1 MKQWCPSIFNDII
14 GPVMIG
20 PSSSHTCGPA
30 RIGFLARQL
39 LHHNLK
45 KATIEFAKDG
55 AYINMYRGQRAN
67 FGFAAGLLGHRPESY
82 SLRNAFAEA
91 KEKNIE
97 ITFKKGDFNATV
109 PNLARL
115 TLESDSGEKVIVYS
129 DSTGGGTVKLLN
141 IDGFDVSIVGDCYEI
156 LIFINNNEED
166 LLAAV
171 VNKLNEFFP
180 DNEGLTT
187 SFLGDKTLINIKL
200 RSNVTPSHIS
210 AIKQIGN
217 IEDIKV
223 IEPVLT
229 VLSNKNCKVPFKS
242 GEELLSKSI
251 KEGKELWELAIDYE
265 CARSGWTR
273 DQVFS
278 HMKQMVDIMESA
290 VREAMTGN
298 IDMCGIIEPTAGKI
312 NEAAQKGSP
321 WIDMGVLNTAVP
333 WSIATMEYSSAMGRV
348 ICAPTGGAA
357 GVIPGAILGV
367 AEALGLS
374 IDEKVKGM
382 LASAVVGICMAKD
395 HNYSAELYGC
405 QVEPGAASAM
415 AAAGLCYFMGGTV
428 KQSLDAA
435 SCAIQNILG
444 IICDPVA
451 GLVQIPCISR
461 NAMSTANAVVSANI
475 VINGFDPCIPLDEAA
490 ETMFR
495 GGKQL
500 PSELRCTCNGGL
512 CITPTGIRLAKEQEE
527 RNNKICE

>member
-1 MKQWCPSIFNDII
+1 MKHWCPSIFNDII

-55 AYINMYRGQRAN
+55 AYINMYRGQRSN
-67 FGFAAGLLGHRPESY
+67 YGFASGLLGHRPESY
-82 SLRNAFAEA
+82 SLCDALAEA
-91 KEKNIE
+91 KKRNVE
-97 ITFKKGDFNATV
+97 ILFKEGDFKATV

-115 TLESDSGEKVIVYS
+115 TLESDSGEKVTVYS

-141 IDGFDVSIVGDCYEI
+141 IDGFDVSVVGDCYEI
-156 LIFINNNEED
+156 LVFINNNDED
-166 LLAAV
+166 FLAAA
-171 VNKLNEFFP
+171 VNELNKIFS
-180 DNEGLTT
+180 DNEGLAT
-187 SFLGDKTLINIKL
+187 SIFGEKALINIKR
-200 RSNVTPSHIS
+200 RSNVSLTDMS
-210 AIKQIGN
+210 AIKQIGS
-217 IEDIKV
+217 IEDIKI

-229 VLSNKNCKVPFKS
+229 VLSNKNCRVPFKS
-242 GEELLSKSI
+242 SEELLAKSI

-265 CARSGWTR
+265 CARSGWTS
-273 DQVFS
+273 DQVIS
-278 HMKQMVDIMESA
+278 YMKKMIDIMVSGIYK
-290 VREAMTGN
+290 AMTGN
-298 IDMCGIIEPTAGKI
+298 IDMNGIITPTAGKI
-312 NEAAQKGSP
+312 SEGAKKGLT

-348 ICAPTGGAA
+348 LCAPTGGSA

-367 AEALGLS
+367 AESLGLS
-374 IDEKVKGM
+374 LEEKVKGM
-382 LASAVVGICMAKD
+382 LTAAVVGICMAKD
-395 HNYSAELYGC
+395 YNYSAELYGC

-444 IICDPVA
+444 TICDPVA
-451 GLVQIPCISR
+451 GLVQVPCISR
-461 NAMSTANAVVSANI
+461 NAMSTANALVCANI
-475 VINGFDPCIPLDEAA
+475 VMNGFDPCIPLDESA

-495 GGKQL
+495 VGKQL

-527 RNNKICE
+527 RNNNIE